1 MRTALTERLGIEL
14 PIIQAPMGG
23 AVGPRMAAAVSNAG
37 GLGML
42 VPWRAKPETVRQQ
55 IRETRALTSRPFGVN
70 LVIEFPQEERLAVC
84 LEEHVP
90 IISFFW
96 GDPSS
101 LTQRAK
107 TAGAVVLHT
116 VGSAAEAKRAV
127 DAGVDIIVAQGW
139 EAGGHVR
146 GTVATLPLV
155 PAVVDAV
162 APVPVVAAG
171 GIADG
176 RGLAAVLALGA
187 AGAWIGTRFLAC
199 EEAMIHPRYRE
210 RLLAA
215 HETDT
220 VYLKDLFD
228 VRWPNAPHRT
238 LRNRTVEAWEAAGCP
253 PSGKRPGEG
262 EVIATSRSAGPVVR
276 YQSYTPGP
284 DAEGDIDALSLWAG
298 QGVGLVSKVQSAGDI
313 VLRSLRKG
321 GRPCSDLGVERLFQ
335 ISRRRIVA
343 GINRLDQEFR
353 GVVMPELTDLVIG
366 CEDRVHEPAVAPLH
380 LADMHV
386 ENGRAVFVEVDGA
399 DRS

>member
-1 MRTALTERLGIEL
+1 MKTALTERLGLEV

-23 AVGPRMAAAVSNAG
+23 AVGPKMAAAVSNAG

-42 VPWRAKPETVRQQ
+42 VPWRAKPDTVRQQ

-70 LVIEFPQEERLAVC
+70 LVIDFPQAERLEVC
-84 LEEHVP
+84 LEERVP

-96 GDPSS
+96 GDPSA
-101 LTQRAK
+101 LTARAK
-107 TAGAVVLHT
+107 AGGAVVLHS

-127 DAGVDIIVAQGW
+127 DAGVDFIVAQGW

-176 RGLAAVLALGA
+176 RGLAAALALGA
-187 AGAWIGTRFLAC
+187 AGAWIGTRFLAS
-199 EEAMIHPRYRE
+199 EEAAIHPRYRE
-210 RLLAA
+210 RLFMAR
-215 HETDT
+215 ETDT

-238 LRNRTVEAWEAAGCP
+238 LRNSTVEAWEASGCP

-262 EVIATSRSAGPVVR
+262 EMIASSRSAGPVVR

-313 VLRSLRKG
+313 VREIAEEARVILRR
-321 GRPCSDLGVERLFQ
+321 LGQ
-335 ISRRRIVA
+335 
-343 GINRLDQEFR
+343 
-353 GVVMPELTDLVIG
+353 
-366 CEDRVHEPAVAPLH
+366 
-380 LADMHV
+380 
-386 ENGRAVFVEVDGA
+386 
-399 DRS
+399 